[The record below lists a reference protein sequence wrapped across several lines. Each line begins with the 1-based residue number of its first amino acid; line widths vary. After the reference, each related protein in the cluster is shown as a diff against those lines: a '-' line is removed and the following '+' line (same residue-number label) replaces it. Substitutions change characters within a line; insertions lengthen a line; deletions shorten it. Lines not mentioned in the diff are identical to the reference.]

1 MITPIVT
8 GQPRR
13 LGGFTGSIVNEG
25 QPCYGEVS
33 SISRETALFMGSL
46 LSLRSQDSQFQRNAS
61 DVAFLSVV
69 PHYEYSM

>member
-1 MITPIVT
+1 
-8 GQPRR
+8 
-13 LGGFTGSIVNEG
+13 
-25 QPCYGEVS
+25 
-33 SISRETALFMGSL
+33 MGSL